1 MKRGLLGGYDDEPQG
16 LFGALQQGVMN
27 PMFLGGAALLSGEG
41 MGGAFR
47 GMQVGQGFQDD
58 RRQRAMEQQQKQ
70 QFEGL
75 LGTVNAPQD
84 VLAIARMQ
92 GPQAGAATLGEW
104 IGPAQETRKL
114 ELDYKRAQIAK
125 MQRDSAS
132 AAQEQARKNALFG
145 MFSGQPSAPQS
156 QPQQVSE
163 AYDPTSVGRFS
174 PPALASQAPAAPQ
187 TPQEV
192 FAALPPAKK
201 AAAQV
206 ALASGDTAA
215 FIKIIGEGPPQLAD
229 SLTPGEK
236 RVDQTFAK
244 SYEDF
249 VLSGGAADFD
259 KNLKQLRGVH
269 AEIRNPKGEN
279 YSGPILGRMP
289 DAITSYTN
297 PKAVDLRQQV
307 EEIVQR
313 NLRIILGAQF
323 TQKEGEN
330 LIARAYNPALDEAT
344 NAKRLN
350 RLIGSMEKMKNAKIA
365 AMDYFERNGT
375 MKGFKGTTQFSSDDI
390 IADLDTPEQPQGGGG
405 APPVGAVQDGYRFKG
420 GNPGDPNSWER
431 M

>member
-104 IGPAQETRKL
+104 IGPAQEARKL

-125 MQRDSAS
+125 MQRDSAM
-132 AAQEQARKNALFG
+132 AEQEHARKNALYG
-145 MFSGQPSAPQS
+145 MFTGQPGQS
-156 QPQQVSE
+156 QPQPQQVSE
-163 AYDPTSVGRFS
+163 TPDPTSVGRFS
-174 PPALASQAPAAPQ
+174 PPALAARQGPAAPQ
-187 TPQEV
+187 TPQDV
-192 FAALPPAKK
+192 FAALPAHKK

-206 ALASGDTAA
+206 ALASGDTATFA
-215 FIKIIGEGPPQLAD
+215 KIIGEGAPQLSD
-229 SLTPGEK
+229 NLSPGEK

-249 VLSGGAADFD
+249 VLSGGAADYD
-259 KNLKQLRGVH
+259 KNLKQLKGVLK
-269 AEIRNPKGEN
+269 EITNPNGAN

-313 NLRIILGAQF
+313 NLRIVLGAQF

-344 NAKRLN
+344 NAKRLE
-350 RLIGSMEKMKNAKIA
+350 RLIGSMEKMKTAKLS
-365 AMDYFERNGT
+365 AMDYFEKNGT
-375 MKGFKGTTQFSSDDI
+375 MKGFRGTTQFSVDDI
-390 IADLDTPEQPQGGGG
+390 LSDVDAPDHPQAD
-405 APPVGAVQDGYRFKG
+405 QDGWRDVG
-420 GNPGDPNSWER
+420 GVKIREKR
-431 M
+431 